1 MAMHPA
7 RQAYV
12 EEENEVS
19 HSAAPVYRL
28 QARYSHDTS
37 EWQQVLWRYGGIR
50 NRQRV
55 TDDRANRMREL
66 TSTIFVSS
74 QQPNDVPPRS
84 ATNAHLPA
92 LDKDYALPGASG
104 KQTPTV
110 FDEFSR
116 KRKAAAIPVPTDDK
130 RVRAEL
136 RSRGQPIT
144 LFGERPED
152 RRDRLR
158 EALYKE
164 KEGGDED
171 DEMLDA
177 TPGGEDDDD
186 DEAGEF
192 YTEGTTDLLAARK
205 DIAKYSLPR
214 AAQRIA
220 HQRIESTIPVATHV
234 RHRKGIKEKLS
245 GFELFGSQIA
255 SERPVS
261 MVRFAPDGKTI
272 ACGDWAGSIK
282 LLDVPNLE
290 TQSVLRGHKGM
301 IGGIAWYP
309 GATLPESGVSK
320 ESLNLASAAG
330 DNDIHLWSLE
340 QDTPISTLSGHS
352 ARIVR
357 TEFHPSGRYL
367 ASASYDTTWRLWD
380 VNTTTELCLQEGHS
394 KEVYTISFS
403 PDGSLITSAGL
414 DSIGRVWDL
423 RTGRTVMLLESH
435 VGPIHA
441 LDWSSDGVRML
452 TGSQDGFAKCW
463 DLRAV
468 RETASIG
475 AHRGGVSDL
484 RWYKGTDGPL
494 SGQLPRKK
502 DVEMANGDESG
513 DHESEQAEGGE
524 GFEPKKSGTFVVS
537 SGFDKAVNI
546 FSADDWA
553 LCKSLTGHDGT
564 VLATDVS
571 TDSRWIAS
579 CGRDRTV
586 KLWARDD
593 MEGI

>member
-19 HSAAPVYRL
+19 PPSRSLPQRSVPCSHKTPERDQLVEAESGGNILEEETNSSLHRVSISTTSVSKPAAANKVRPHTHSIL
-28 QARYSHDTS
+28 
-37 EWQQVLWRYGGIR
+37 
-50 NRQRV
+50 
-55 TDDRANRMREL
+55 
-66 TSTIFVSS
+66 
-74 QQPNDVPPRS
+74 
-84 ATNAHLPA
+84 A
-92 LDKDYALPGASG
+92 LDRDYALPAASG
-104 KQTPTV
+104 KQASAV
-110 FDEFSR
+110 LDDFAR
-116 KRKAAAIPVPTDDK
+116 KRKVAAVPVPTDDK
-130 RVRAEL
+130 RVRADL

-158 EALYKE
+158 ELLYTE
-164 KEGGDED
+164 QEGVNGDE
-171 DEMLDA
+171 EMLDA
-177 TPGGEDDDD
+177 TPGGEDEED

-192 YTEGTTDLLAARK
+192 YTEGSDALLEARREM
-205 DIAKYSLPR
+205 AKYSMPR

-220 HQRIESTIPVATHV
+220 HQRIESTIPVSTHV
-234 RHRKGIKEKLS
+234 RHRNAIKEKLS

-261 MVRFAPDGKTI
+261 MVRFAPDGQTI
-272 ACGDWAGSIK
+272 ACGDWGGSIK

-301 IGGIAWYP
+301 VGGIAWYP
-309 GATLPESGVSK
+309 GATLPDSGVSK
-320 ESLNLASAAG
+320 ESLNLASSAG
-330 DNDIHLWSLE
+330 DNDIHLWSLA
-340 QDTPISTLSGHS
+340 QDTPISTLSGHTG
-352 ARIVR
+352 RVVR
-357 TEFHPSGRYL
+357 SEFHPSGKYL

-403 PDGSLITSAGL
+403 PDGSLIASAGL

-423 RTGRTVMLLESH
+423 RSGRTIMLLESH

-484 RWYKGTDGPL
+484 RWYKGIDGPL
-494 SGQLPRKK
+494 SGQMPQKK
-502 DVEMANGDESG
+502 DVTMTTDNDEPLNEADGD
-513 DHESEQAEGGE
+513 GGAL
-524 GFEPKKSGTFVVS
+524 EPKKSGTFVVS
-537 SGFDKAVNI
+537 SGFDKAVNV

-564 VLATDVS
+564 VLATDVTS
-571 TDSRWIAS
+571 EGKWIVS

-586 KLWARDD
+586 KLWGREDG
-593 MEGI
+593 EGI